1 MPEDSPSWRSYFGRP
16 TTKKDLFGG
25 ARRAGGALQ
34 LRTPATVGFGYAGGV
49 VRDLVMMEGRR
60 GGDVGETERDP
71 PGATAHA
78 GQTKRGP
85 YCS

>member
-1 MPEDSPSWRSYFGRP
+1 MAYITANANANGQKTSSEGPASGRSSPAPNPGSSWVRV
-16 TTKKDLFGG
+16 
-25 ARRAGGALQ
+25 RRGDD
-34 LRTPATVGFGYAGGV
+34 
-49 VRDLVMMEGRR
+49 RDLVMMEGRR

-78 GQTKRGP
+78 GPTKRGP

>member
-1 MPEDSPSWRSYFGRP
+1 MPEDSPSRRSYFWRP
-16 TTKKDLFGG
+16 TTKTKT
-25 ARRAGGALQ
+25 RRAGGAAQVLQ
-34 LRTPATVGFGYAGGV
+34 LGVYRAVAYRAG

-78 GQTKRGP
+78 GPTKRGP

>member
-1 MPEDSPSWRSYFGRP
+1 MESLGPRSRVSGVCV
-16 TTKKDLFGG
+16 
-25 ARRAGGALQ
+25 RR
-34 LRTPATVGFGYAGGV
+34 TS

-60 GGDVGETERDP
+60 GEGRSDAGETERDP

-78 GQTKRGP
+78 GPTKRGP